1 MISVEDSK
9 KVVLVALS
17 HSSFTGGIQKYNR
30 DLIESLSMSSHIS
43 NVEVI
48 DLYGYGSKNSYVKS
62 FSGNKSLFTY
72 KLVRSYLDADILI
85 WGHAVFLF
93 FIPILSMFQW
103 VGGRRKRTHILV
115 IHGTDITGRSMN
127 VLSRQGLR
135 ACDAIISNSK
145 STANALMTKYR
156 FIDAKKI
163 AVINPAIPKVDVP
176 VVMEVADRPSSQF
189 KILTVGRIE
198 PSKLAS
204 IQRLIGAVGLM
215 NGPSISVEF
224 NIVGS
229 GSCMKELHEL
239 VANLKIPHLK
249 INVHGYVE
257 DLEKHYSASDL
268 FFLVNKYEGFG
279 IVYLEAMAHGV
290 PCVAAKNSGAR
301 EVIIHNETGFLIDNE
316 DSELEIKKRLESFFS
331 NDELRKRMKVNAR
344 RHVSRF
350 NMDAFKTSVNK
361 VLKL

>member
-1 MISVEDSK
+1 VISVEDSK

-30 DLIESLSMSSHIS
+30 DLIESLNTSSQIS

-48 DLYGYGSKNSYVKS
+48 DLYGYGSKTSYVKS
-62 FSGNKSLFTY
+62 FSGNKILFTY

-115 IHGTDITGRSMN
+115 IHGTDITGRKMN
-127 VLSRQGLR
+127 YLTRQGLR
-135 ACDAIISNSK
+135 ACEAIISNSK
-145 STANALMTKYR
+145 ITANALMTKYR
-156 FIDAKKI
+156 FINAKKI
-163 AVINPAIPKVDVP
+163 SVINPAIPIVDEP
-176 VVMEVADRPSSQF
+176 IVMEGTDLSSRIL

-204 IQRLIGAVGLM
+204 IQRLIGAVELM
-215 NGPSISVEF
+215 NGQNISVEF

-239 VANLKIPHLK
+239 VANRKIPHLK
-249 INVHGYVE
+249 VNVHGYVE

-316 DSELEIKKRLESFFS
+316 DSELEIKRRLESFFS
-331 NDELRKRMKVNAR
+331 NDELRKRMKVKAR
-344 RHVSRF
+344 RHVARF
-350 NMDAFKTSVNK
+350 NMDVFKTSV
-361 VLKL
+361 